1 MEIKFNGK
9 EYYFG
14 RKPKVPKR
22 ETSILYYGGG
32 GYTVNHLDVAFNKE
46 MSATALRKFAQMPVV
61 RRAINITKNTLFNCP
76 WSINK
81 KDITSDIDLSK
92 EIGIL
97 TRCLER
103 PNNGDT
109 FRSLMGATIEDI
121 LTGDCGAIEVCEST
135 DSERPLWLYSV
146 DGFTLKVCT
155 KQVISPKDIKYKQS
169 RSDGGEVELAN
180 EDIMYFNMNSYS
192 YTPLGTSPVEQAF
205 MIIQYLLNAQRYA
218 GTVASNAIPKFL
230 LNLGE
235 NADQNTINKFR
246 KYFEEEIY
254 GSGKTPIVGGSK
266 GIATEQL
273 SASDDN
279 GLYLQWQHFLI
290 TIIAY
295 TFNIDP
301 KRLNEGSQ
309 TDRSTVAEQKE
320 NILDEAVKP
329 LAKVIEEN
337 INSKFIGR
345 VGLDKVLVFKFH
357 FEDNETRKKAKSDRV
372 LAEYNADIL
381 TLNEARQLL
390 GYDKVSDE
398 LEEYG
403 DMLKSQ
409 YKTALNTKYAK
420 DTAEF
425 GNAGGYN
432 GVGKDR
438 YDGDKKEGD

>member
-1 MEIKFNGK
+1 
-9 EYYFG
+9 
-14 RKPKVPKR
+14 
-22 ETSILYYGGG
+22 
-32 GYTVNHLDVAFNKE
+32 
-46 MSATALRKFAQMPVV
+46 MPVV

-76 WSINK
+76 WSIEK
-81 KDITSDIDLSK
+81 RDITNEVDLSN
-92 EIGIL
+92 EIDVL

-109 FRSLMGATIEDI
+109 FRSLIGATVEDI
-121 LTGDCGAIEVCEST
+121 LTGDCGAIEVCESA
-135 DSERPLWLYSV
+135 DINRPIWLYPV
-146 DGFTLKVCT
+146 DGFTLDVCT
-155 KQVISPKDIKYKQS
+155 KQVISPKDIKYKQ
-169 RSDGGEVELAN
+169 RKTDGSEVNLAS
-180 EDIMYFNMNSYS
+180 EDIMYFNMNNYS
-192 YTPLGTSPVEQAF
+192 YTPLGSSPVEQAF
-205 MIIQYLLNAQRYA
+205 MTIQYLLNAQRYA
-218 GTVASNAIPKFL
+218 GTVASNALPKYL

-235 NADQNTINKFR
+235 NVDQNTITKFR

-266 GIATEQL
+266 GIATSQL
-273 SASDDN
+273 TASDDN

-329 LAKVIEEN
+329 LARVIEEN
-337 INSKFIGR
+337 INAKVLGR
-345 VGLDKVLVFKFH
+345 VGLEKVLIFKFH

-372 LAEYNADIL
+372 LAEFNADIL
-381 TLNEARQLL
+381 TLNETRQLL
-390 GYDKVSDE
+390 GYDKVNDE
-398 LEEYG
+398 LKEYG

-420 DTAEF
+420 ETQDAC
-425 GNAGGYN
+425 GYN
-432 GVGKDR
+432 GVGKNR
-438 YDGDKKEGD
+438 YEGNKKEGD

>member
-1 MEIKFNGK
+1 MEIRFNGK
-9 EYYFG
+9 EYFFG
-14 RKPKVPKR
+14 RKPKVPQR
-22 ETSILYYGGG
+22 ETSIMYYGGS

-46 MSATALRKFAQMPVV
+46 MSATTLRKFAQMPVV

-76 WSINK
+76 WSISK
-81 KDITSDIDLSK
+81 RDINNDVDFSN
-92 EIGIL
+92 EINTL

-103 PNNGDT
+103 PNNGDS

-121 LTGDCGAIEVCEST
+121 LTGDCGAIEVCMSD
-135 DSERPLWLYSV
+135 DSNRPIWLYPV
-146 DGFTLKVCT
+146 DGFTLEVCT
-155 KQVISPKDIKYKQS
+155 KQVLNPKDIKYKQ
-169 RSDGGEVELAN
+169 RKTNGGYVDLAN
-180 EDIMYFNMNSYS
+180 EDIMYFNMNNYS

-218 GTVASNAIPKFL
+218 GTVASNAIPKYL

-235 NADQNTINKFR
+235 NADQNTISKFR

-290 TIIAY
+290 TIISY

-320 NILDEAVKP
+320 NILDEAIKP

-337 INSKFIGR
+337 INAKVLGR
-345 VGLDKVLVFKFH
+345 VNLDDVLVFKFH
-357 FEDNETRKKAKSDRV
+357 FEDNETRKKAKSDRI
-372 LAEYNADIL
+372 LAEFNADIL

-390 GYDKVSDE
+390 GYEKVSDKE

-420 DTAEF
+420 ETQD
-425 GNAGGYN
+425 AGGYN

-438 YDGDKKEGD
+438 YDGNKKEGD

>member
-1 MEIKFNGK
+1 M
-9 EYYFG
+9 FG

-22 ETSILYYGGG
+22 ETSILYYGGN
-32 GYTVNHLDVAFNKE
+32 GYTVNYLDVAFNKE
-46 MSATALRKFAQMPVV
+46 MSATTLRKFAQMPVV
-61 RRAINITKNTLFNCP
+61 RRAINITKNTLFNCT
-76 WSINK
+76 WSIDKRN
-81 KDITSDIDLSK
+81 IGNDIDFTNEINILS
-92 EIGIL
+92 
-97 TRCLER
+97 RCLEK

-109 FRSLMGATIEDI
+109 FRSLLGATIEDI
-121 LTGDCGAIEVCEST
+121 LTGDCGAIEICTSENN
-135 DSERPLWLYSV
+135 ERPIWLYPV

-155 KQVISPKDIKYKQS
+155 KQVVNPKDIKYKQT
-169 RSDGGEVELAN
+169 RTDGSEIELAN
-180 EDIMYFNMNSYS
+180 EDIMYFNMNNYT

-205 MIIQYLLNAQRYA
+205 MIIQYLLNAQKYA

-235 NADQNTINKFR
+235 NVDENTINKFR

-266 GIATEQL
+266 GIATQQIT
-273 SASDDN
+273 ASDDN

-290 TIIAY
+290 TIISY

-309 TDRSTVAEQKE
+309 TDRSTVDEQKE

-329 LAKVIEEN
+329 LARVIEEN
-337 INSKFIGR
+337 INSKVLGR
-345 VGLDKVLVFKFH
+345 VGLDNVLIFKFH

-381 TLNEARQLL
+381 TLNEARQML
-390 GYDKVSDE
+390 GYNKVDDE
-398 LEEYG
+398 LKEYG

-409 YKTALNTKYAK
+409 YKTALNTKYAQE
-420 DTAEF
+420 TQ
-425 GNAGGYN
+425 NAGGYN
-432 GVGKDR
+432 GVGKNR
-438 YDGDKKEGD
+438 YDGEGDKS